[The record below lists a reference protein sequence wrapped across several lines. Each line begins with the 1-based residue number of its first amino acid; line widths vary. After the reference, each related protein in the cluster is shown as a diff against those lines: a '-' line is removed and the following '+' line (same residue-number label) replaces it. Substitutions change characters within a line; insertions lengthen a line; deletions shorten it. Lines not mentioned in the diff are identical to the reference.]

1 MVEDYIQKELSNG
14 VAFLYLNQ
22 KDAKV
27 NIVSPTLINVFE
39 QVIDAVIA
47 DDSIKA
53 AVFIS
58 AKKDFIAGADIQS
71 FTADKIGDFQP
82 ISRKGHAL
90 LAKLENSPKP
100 FVAAIH
106 GTAYGLGVE
115 LPLACAARVASSHKS
130 TKLALPEVKLGLL
143 PGGGGT
149 QRLPRLIGLQASLDM
164 MLTGK
169 NIFASKAKKIGLVD
183 ELVHPSKLK
192 IAAQK
197 LALSLVNKP
206 LKRKRKITIVT
217 KFLDHTSIGR
227 SIVYKEARKK
237 VLRQTLGNYPAPLEI
252 INCVKTGLQK
262 GTEAGYHAEVLKFE
276 ELMMGSVSK
285 ELRNLFFAMTDKKKN
300 PWKEHS
306 QDLRTLGLLGA
317 GFMGSGI
324 AEVTLDKG
332 IDIVLKDLNPAT
344 IQTAKKTLWKALS
357 KQVKRKSLSKV
368 EAKNAIAAVKGQ
380 VDYKDFETIDV
391 LVEAVFEDMAMK
403 QKILAEVEQFTKE
416 DFIFAT
422 NTSALS
428 IQEIGKFAKHPEN
441 VIGLHYFSPVSKMPL
456 LEIVKTPATSLST
469 IATCFDL
476 GLKQGKTT
484 IVVNDGPGFYVN
496 RILAPY
502 LNEAMLLLEEGA
514 DIIKVDRI
522 MKCYGFPVGPF
533 ALMDEVGI
541 DVGAHVMTGDL
552 AEMFKKR
559 EGAVMSKGLILMN
572 QAGYKGRKNKKGYL
586 AYDKNGKKIR
596 GKANDSVYDFF
607 GKPSKKEFNS
617 SEIQLRTT
625 LLMVNEAVV
634 CLQEGIIE
642 SIQDGDLGAI
652 FGIGFRPFTGGPFRY
667 IDQVGAA
674 YVVKELE
681 RLTSNYGARFKACSL
696 LEEYAQ
702 SGKKFYELPS

>member
-1 MVEDYIQKELSNG
+1 MVEHYIQKELSNG
-14 VAFLYLNQ
+14 VVFLYLNQ
-22 KDAKV
+22 KDSKV
-27 NIVSPTLINVFE
+27 NIVSPTLIDVFE
-39 QVIDAVIA
+39 QVIDDVIA
-47 DDSIKA
+47 DDTIKA

-71 FTADKIGDFQP
+71 FKAEKTGDFQLV
-82 ISRKGHAL
+82 SLKGHAL

-169 NIFASKAKKIGLVD
+169 NVFASRAKKMGLVD

-192 IAAQK
+192 IAAEK

-206 LKRKRKITIVT
+206 LKRKRKITVIN

-237 VLRQTLGNYPAPLEI
+237 VLRQTLGNYPAPMEI
-252 INCVKTGLQK
+252 INCIETGLKK
-262 GTEAGYHAEVLKFE
+262 GTEAGYQAEVLKFE
-276 ELMMGSVSK
+276 ELMIGSVSK

-300 PWKEHS
+300 PWKEHTR
-306 QDLRTLGLLGA
+306 DLRTLGLLGA

-324 AEVTLDKG
+324 AEVSLDKG
-332 IDIVLKDLNPAT
+332 IDIVLKDISSVT
-344 IQTAKKTLWKALS
+344 IQTAKKALWKALL
-357 KQVKRKSLSKV
+357 KKVKRKSLTKV

-380 VDYKDFETIDV
+380 LDYKDFDTVDV
-391 LVEAVFEDMAMK
+391 LVEAVFEDMSMK

-428 IQEIGKFAKHPEN
+428 IKEIGRFAKHPEN

-456 LEIVKTPATSLST
+456 LEIVKTPITSKSA

-476 GLKQGKTT
+476 GLKQGKTN
-484 IVVNDGPGFYVN
+484 IVVNNGPGFYVN

-514 DIIKVDRI
+514 DIIEIDKM
-522 MKCYGFPVGPF
+522 MKRYGFPVGPF

-559 EGAVMSKGLILMN
+559 AGAVMSKGLLLMN
-572 QAGYKGRKNKKGYL
+572 EAGYKGRKNHKGYL
-586 AYDKNGKKIR
+586 AYDTKGKKIR
-596 GKANDSVYDFF
+596 GKANLAVYDFF
-607 GKPSKKEFNS
+607 GKPSKKKFNML
-617 SEIQLRTT
+617 EVQLRTT
-625 LLMVNEAVV
+625 LLMVNEAVL

-642 SIQDGDLGAI
+642 TVQDGDLGAI
-652 FGIGFRPFTGGPFRY
+652 FGLGFRPFTGGPFRY
-667 IDQVGAA
+667 IDQVGAE
-674 YVVKELE
+674 YVMKELD
-681 RLTSNYGARFKACSL
+681 RLRMNYGERFKACNL
-696 LEEYAQ
+696 LEEYAR
-702 SGKKFYELPS
+702 SGKKFYESHS